1 MKIVKWL
8 GIGDKFYACSQQL
21 WVTQEGL
28 HRCKERGNTRKRNEK
43 QDTKKKK
50 TKKNKQESKWKSNA
64 KVSSVASSAAR
75 ELFFNISTA
84 DTPFFAFGISMISI
98 SDVELRD
105 RLSFVAY
112 SKGIIIHASM
122 MRIMLR
128 KCRNLHSEVLY
139 S

>member
-1 MKIVKWL
+1 MLPATV
-8 GIGDKFYACSQQL
+8 GNP
-21 WVTQEGL
+21 
-28 HRCKERGNTRKRNEK
+28 RGAPQVQGTRKHA
-43 QDTKKKK
+43 KKKRETRQKKTK

-64 KVSSVASSAAR
+64 KVSSVASSEAR
-75 ELFFNISTA
+75 EPFFNISAA

>member
-1 MKIVKWL
+1 MLPATV
-8 GIGDKFYACSQQL
+8 GNP
-21 WVTQEGL
+21 
-28 HRCKERGNTRKRNEK
+28 RGAPQVQGTRKHA
-43 QDTKKKK
+43 KKKRETRQK
-50 TKKNKQESKWKSNA
+50 NKKKKNKQESKWKSNA
-64 KVSSVASSAAR
+64 KVSSVVSSEAR
-75 ELFFNISTA
+75 EPFFNISA
-84 DTPFFAFGISMISI
+84 AGTPFFAFGISMISI

>member
-1 MKIVKWL
+1 MTSSTHAPSNCGQPKR
-8 GIGDKFYACSQQL
+8 GSTGARNAE
-21 WVTQEGL
+21 TRE
-28 HRCKERGNTRKRNEK
+28 KETRNK
-43 QDTKKKK
+43 TKKKNK
-50 TKKNKQESKWKSNA
+50 NKNKQESKWKSNA
-64 KVSSVASSAAR
+64 KVSSVASSEAR
-75 ELFFNISTA
+75 EPFFNISAA